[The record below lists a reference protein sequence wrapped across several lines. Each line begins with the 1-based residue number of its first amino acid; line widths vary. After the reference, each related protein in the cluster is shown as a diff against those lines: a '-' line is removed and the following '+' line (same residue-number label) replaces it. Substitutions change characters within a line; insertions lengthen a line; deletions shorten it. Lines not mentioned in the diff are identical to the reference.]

1 MLAALLT
8 LTPAAAMAQGVIVA
22 PHAVFIDHA
31 TRSGSITLYNPGE
44 NPVEVTVSFGFGY
57 PTTDS
62 AGSIERGGL
71 RLRAGGRA
79 RRPPPGC
86 RPSRAG

>member
-1 MLAALLT
+1 MNRTNRMLAALLT

-62 AGSIERGGL
+62 AGSMSVEVSDS
-71 RLRAGGRA
+71 APA
-79 RRPPPGC
+79 SEP
-86 RPSRAG
+86 A